1 MTTAII
7 IGAII
12 AACLLAAISVL
23 AIYRYGERRYNAGW
37 RGALGLT
44 EVDHGDGQ
52 FTHDH
57 DFNGGAPTLWSDA
70 VAPGGLVCAAP
81 SPELPG
87 GICGFPVES
96 ESCPEHAPSRDVY
109 DQKRSWL

>member
-1 MTTAII
+1 MDLAITV
-7 IGAII
+7 GAIL
-12 AACLLAAISVL
+12 AACVISALGVL
-23 AIYRYGERRYNAGW
+23 ATYRYGERRYNDGW

-44 EVDHGDGQ
+44 EVDHSDGQ
-52 FTHDH
+52 FTQDR

-81 SPELPG
+81 SLGLPG

-96 ESCPEHAPSRDVY
+96 EPCPEHAPSRDVY
-109 DQKRSWL
+109 DHERSGL